1 MHAKKLLLFL
11 LHEVKIASTT
21 YHYCVLAT
29 WGWRIIDLPRIA
41 NVFIHRHWDG
51 IKWKHPTHRE
61 LILEGRRW
69 VAIHW
74 WCGCHQNNLLGPLLD
89 RFVQLLAISSTMC
102 FVHHKYC
109 CWFSLYPKMKIT
121 HWSCMKQQLP
131 TIDFPTATITAHYDI
146 TGQKAVGKPFGMS
159 SFSLNISCSVKCDL
173 SPNNFD
179 LIGKKGW
186 IASQKRILC
195 YSKWSNG
202 LHRLSLL
209 MFFW

>member
-1 MHAKKLLLFL
+1 MRMKDTWSSKDCQRLLSQTLRWNKM
-11 LHEVKIASTT
+11 EASNPSRA
-21 YHYCVLAT
+21 HP
-29 WGWRIIDLPRIA
+29 WRQKVGSYSLMVWLSPKQSSSRPPFSIDLCSYWP
-41 NVFIHRHWDG
+41 F
-51 IKWKHPTHRE
+51 
-61 LILEGRRW
+61 
-69 VAIHW
+69 
-74 WCGCHQNNLLGPLLD
+74 
-89 RFVQLLAISSTMC
+89 LAQCAS
-102 FVHHKYC
+102 VHHKYC
-109 CWFSLYPKMKIT
+109 CWFRFYPKMKIT
-121 HWSCMKQQLP
+121 LRSCMKQQLP

-159 SFSLNISCSVKCDL
+159 SFSLNISCSVKCNL